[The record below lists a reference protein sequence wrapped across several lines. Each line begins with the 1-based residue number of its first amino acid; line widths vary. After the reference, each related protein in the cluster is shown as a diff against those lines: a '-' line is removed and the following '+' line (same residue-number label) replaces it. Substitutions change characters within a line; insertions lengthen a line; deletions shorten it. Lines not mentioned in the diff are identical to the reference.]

1 MRVIAAA
8 VALALAATTAQA
20 QVAINPKVGV
30 SISDLNSTTADVD
43 TKSRLGY
50 QAGVDLRLGGAVYLQ
65 PGAHYQQTGLEQ
77 SSNLSGS
84 YDIDARGLHF
94 PVLVGIRTGLGLAG
108 VRIVAGPALTI
119 VRSVKDNDGGIVKAD
134 LTERRWG
141 GMAGVGV
148 DLLGLTVDLSGEVG
162 FTKFFETG
170 SNEKL
175 RTIRLSGGLRF

>member
-1 MRVIAAA
+1 
-8 VALALAATTAQA
+8 
-20 QVAINPKVGV
+20 
-30 SISDLNSTTADVD
+30 
-43 TKSRLGY
+43 
-50 QAGVDLRLGGAVYLQ
+50 
-65 PGAHYQQTGLEQ
+65 
-77 SSNLSGS
+77 
-84 YDIDARGLHF
+84 IDARGLHF